1 MRVAVKSGICFQPNA
16 LVNNFAASCCVFMIV
31 AQSAWAQSY
40 PSKPIRFVVPQPPGG
55 GADIVGRIVA
65 LKLQET
71 LGRQVIVDNRS
82 GAGGIVGTELVAHAP
97 ADGYTLLLGY
107 TGVLTINPSLHQ
119 QLPYRPLQDFAP
131 ISVAAASPLIL
142 ATAPALKVN
151 TVAELIA
158 AAKVRPAPI
167 TYGSPGNGSL
177 HHLSMEWLRSAS
189 GMQLV
194 HVPYK
199 GFNSFN
205 AVIAGEIGMAFVSVV
220 GGLPH
225 ARAGRVK
232 VIAITSKAR
241 SALLPDVPP
250 LADTIPGFEAVNW
263 FGVLAP
269 RGTPDAV
276 ISILAQAIGKVMQAD
291 DVKQRFMK
299 EGADSIGSTPAV
311 FTELIR
317 TEIKRWAEV
326 IRTSGARVD

>member
-1 MRVAVKSGICFQPNA
+1 MVKKILIPCCMGW
-16 LVNNFAASCCVFMIV
+16 FAISAAM
-31 AQSAWAQSY
+31 AQNY
-40 PSKPIRFVVPQPPGG
+40 PTKPIRFVVPQPPGG

-65 LKLQET
+65 MKLQEA
-71 LGRQVIVDNRS
+71 LGQQVIVDNRS
-82 GAGGIVGTELVAHAP
+82 GAGGIVGTELVARAP

-107 TGVLTINPSLHQ
+107 TGVLTINPSLHR
-119 QLPYRPLQDFAP
+119 QLPYRAQEDFVP
-131 ISVAAASPLIL
+131 ISVAASSPLIL
-142 ATAPALKVN
+142 AVSPLQKIN
-151 TVAELIA
+151 SMAELVA
-158 AAKVRPAPI
+158 AAKSRPAPM

-177 HHLSMEWLRSAS
+177 HHLSTEWLKSAT
-189 GMQLV
+189 GIPMT

-205 AVIAGEIGMAFVSVV
+205 AVIAGEVGMAFVSVM

-241 SALLPDVPP
+241 SPLLPEVPP
-250 LADTIPGFEAVNW
+250 LADTIAGFDAANW

-276 ISILAQAIGKVMQAD
+276 VSKLAQVIGKSMQAD
-291 DVKQRFMK
+291 DVKQRFVK
-299 EGADSIGSTPAV
+299 DGGEAIGSTPAA

-317 TEIKRWAEV
+317 SETKRWAEV
-326 IRTSGARVD
+326 VRVSGARID